1 MIRAYDKSL
10 LFWAQRHLGTFL
22 DYSVNSLAYPIDEIW
37 TLFLACHLSQSF
49 SKGNTEVILGRSGK
63 ELVNDVL
70 SYSGYGVID
79 SEETKK
85 SDSARSPEYWTG
97 WSLAYYQWYT
107 SLSFD
112 EIDESIPIGEIRN
125 LYYPYHE
132 MDMSQF
138 VEIMERIR
146 NERIKETKLKR
157 IRQNV
162 GISQQQLSNLSDVPV
177 RTIQQYEQ
185 RQKDINKASGATIL
199 KLSRA
204 LCTTMEELLEK

>member
-22 DYSVNSLAYPIDEIW
+22 DYSVNTLAYPIDTIW
-37 TLFLACHLSQSF
+37 TLFLSSPVSLSF
-49 SKGNTEVILGRSGK
+49 SRGETNTILGRSGK
-63 ELVNDVL
+63 ELVLDVL
-70 SYSGYGVID
+70 SYSGYGVIET
-79 SEETKK
+79 EETKEK
-85 SDSARSPEYWTG
+85 DSGRSEEYWTG

-112 EIDESIPIGEIRN
+112 EIDESIPINEIRN

-132 MDMSQF
+132 MDLSQL

-162 GISQQQLSNLSDVPV
+162 GISQKELSSLSGVPV

-185 RQKDINKASGATIL
+185 RQKDINKASGETIL
-199 KLSRA
+199 KLSKA
-204 LCTTMEELLEK
+204 LCTRMEELLEK

>member
-22 DYSVNSLAYPIDEIW
+22 DYSVNALFCPIDTIW
-37 TLFLACHLSQSF
+37 KLFLASPVSLSF
-49 SKGNTEVILGRSGK
+49 SRGDTNTVLGRSGK
-63 ELVNDVL
+63 ELANDVL
-70 SYSGYGVID
+70 SYGGYGIIE
-79 SEETKK
+79 SEEVKGR
-85 SDSARSPEYWTG
+85 DSGRSVEYWTG

-112 EIDESIPIGEIRN
+112 EIDDSVSISEIRN

-132 MDMSQF
+132 TDLSHF

-146 NERIKETKLKR
+146 KEREKETKLKR
-157 IRQNV
+157 IRENV
-162 GISQQQLSNLSDVPV
+162 GISQKELAVLSGVPV

-185 RQKDINKASGATIL
+185 RQKDINKASGETIL
-199 KLSRA
+199 KLSKA